1 MQTNV
6 GTTDRII
13 RAIAGIAALI
23 GALVLG
29 IGTVGGILLLV
40 VGSMLTG
47 DGRDAAGLVQD
58 TQLRGLQGAGRFDGR
73 SSLTTWVAAADA
85 QPGGRNRTSLPRGP
99 H

>member
-23 GALVLG
+23 GTVALG

-40 VGSMLTG
+40 VGGVLAVT
-47 DGRDAAGLVQD
+47 AAVGFCPLYRVLGMN
-58 TQLRGLQGAGRFDGR
+58 TCPAPKR
-73 SSLTTWVAAADA
+73 
-85 QPGGRNRTSLPRGP
+85 
-99 H
+99 

>member
-23 GALVLG
+23 GALTLG

-40 VGSMLTG
+40 VGAVLAVT
-47 DGRDAAGLVQD
+47 AAVGFCPLYRVLGMN
-58 TQLRGLQGAGRFDGR
+58 TCPVPKR
-73 SSLTTWVAAADA
+73 
-85 QPGGRNRTSLPRGP
+85 
-99 H
+99 